1 MAPPPPLQ
9 APSVKRSLEID
20 YPSAAMSR
28 KRPSPPPVPS
38 ATSPS
43 RTSLPA
49 CAASEA
55 APAASPLISRS
66 QYLPAQDK
74 VGGWLCDLAASNV
87 RYPTPPAAPDKEG
100 LSEYYRRFR
109 VTANY
114 FKRPTPK
121 PWPITIRNDN
131 GERKDRK
138 DFRDAR
144 GRTPIC
150 YLETGRHGHG
160 KHDFYMCFDKPQ
172 DVVWARRIQPQLD
185 TLE

>member
-1 MAPPPPLQ
+1 
-9 APSVKRSLEID
+9 
-20 YPSAAMSR
+20 MSR

-172 DVVWARRIQPQLD
+172 DVVWARRIQHQLD